1 MEMAALNIHISDE
14 LYQKLKLEIVK
25 RYGGKKGD
33 LKMAIEE
40 AIKLWLKSPKQALV
54 STAAIYEGDPYA

>member
-1 MEMAALNIHISDE
+1 MEMAALNIHISQE

-40 AIKLWLKSPKQALV
+40 AIKLWLKSPKQE
-54 STAAIYEGDPYA
+54 AA